1 MPCKAVMQERT
12 LVAHHLPCF
21 PNIDWPPVPHAQKGR
36 SDTLFEGAP
45 LVIATEVGSR
55 EQQSGMRQTYTY
67 SEDSMHCPIT
77 TTQSSLQAQHCR
89 EHLGLHPCDRRRNLS
104 VLQAEFPGVD
114 FSLVRR
120 GGYVR
125 VDLFQQLVLLCEL
138 LVLWCRFGTV
148 AGTTSTEPCRPSHH
162 QIESEE
168 DGLWDAHSRET
179 EQELLDRGGK
189 LVEVCAR

>member
-1 MPCKAVMQERT
+1 M
-12 LVAHHLPCF
+12 
-21 PNIDWPPVPHAQKGR
+21 
-36 SDTLFEGAP
+36 
-45 LVIATEVGSR
+45 
-55 EQQSGMRQTYTY
+55 
-67 SEDSMHCPIT
+67 
-77 TTQSSLQAQHCR
+77 
-89 EHLGLHPCDRRRNLS
+89 
-104 VLQAEFPGVD
+104 
-114 FSLVRR
+114 
-120 GGYVR
+120 R

-189 LVEVCAR
+189 LVEVCAICSTQVIRWYNMHDQAQGGT